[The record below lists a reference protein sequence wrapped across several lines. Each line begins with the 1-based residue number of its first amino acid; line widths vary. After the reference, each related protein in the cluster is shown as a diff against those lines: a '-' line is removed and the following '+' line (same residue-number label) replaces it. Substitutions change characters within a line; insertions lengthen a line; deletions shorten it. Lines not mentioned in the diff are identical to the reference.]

1 MGTQSADLRI
11 VSHQCCHSSQGAG
24 GDSSPVSP
32 VWVCVACIFLG
43 LAAKDLFFTSETGP
57 AESAVESGG
66 VCVGVG
72 GGGHTLH
79 CTGITFLYCY
89 S

>member
-1 MGTQSADLRI
+1 MS
-11 VSHQCCHSSQGAG
+11 SSSQGAG

-32 VWVCVACIFLG
+32 VWVGVACIFLG
-43 LAAKDLFFTSETGP
+43 LAAKDLFFTSERGP
-57 AESAVESGG
+57 AESVVESGSG
-66 VCVGVG
+66 CVGVAG
-72 GGGHTLH
+72 GH